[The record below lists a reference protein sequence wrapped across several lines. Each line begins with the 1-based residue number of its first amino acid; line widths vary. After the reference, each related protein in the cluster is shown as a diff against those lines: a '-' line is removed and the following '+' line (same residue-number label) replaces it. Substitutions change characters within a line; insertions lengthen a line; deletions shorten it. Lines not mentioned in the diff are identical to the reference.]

1 MNNIKTK
8 IIEHKCFACG
18 YEYKEEMS
26 YSYNDSC
33 TPWWIKEQK
42 TIHKVLIGD
51 EPFKDI
57 VFEKSSIRFG
67 GGSYSSDAYACPK
80 CKTMKLA

>member
-1 MNNIKTK
+1 META

-26 YSYNDSC
+26 YS
-33 TPWWIKEQK
+33 
-42 TIHKVLIGD
+42 
-51 EPFKDI
+51 
-57 VFEKSSIRFG
+57 
-67 GGSYSSDAYACPK
+67 SDAYACPK